1 VSSASSSRTRIANPR
16 ALKIGPEALTT
27 FGPDDPSHDATA
39 HCGRGRQFH
48 APPVDEDSGGS
59 HPARGNGTSSNDAD
73 GQLESVG
80 VTPLAPTIRTN
91 ALPAFSSSGPEPNAS
106 DQP

>member
-39 HCGRGRQFH
+39 YAAGDGHSTRRPWTRTQADRTRRGATER
-48 APPVDEDSGGS
+48 PPMMLTVSWKV
-59 HPARGNGTSSNDAD
+59 
-73 GQLESVG
+73 SV
-80 VTPLAPTIRTN
+80 
-91 ALPAFSSSGPEPNAS
+91 
-106 DQP
+106 